1 MSLLSDVIKEAT
13 AGDDVAKL
21 LRKCMVLA
29 HVLHSTELA
38 AWAKAELNGYS
49 SDAELPTYRRLSCRA
64 MGQMIGPYNSWQ
76 GTMEIPFSVLPKE
89 MRANFSSVEAREPI
103 AQFVSLVAKSNEESR
118 LQQPW
123 PTEVA
128 RHFAPTAF
136 VTGTQCLKAWNEI
149 SPSEVTAMLD
159 QVKSRVL
166 EFALAISTDFP
177 ELGKSDELLAESSR
191 RDALV
196 NQTFNTTIM
205 GSVGNIASGSTN
217 VNQVADV
224 MVAQGDIEG
233 LRKALASLGVTSEQI
248 AALESAIEDDRASGQ
263 PGIGPRVKAWF
274 GEMTAVALA
283 GAGAIGV
290 NAVGSA
296 IAPVVARFLGIG

>member
-29 HVLHSTELA
+29 HVLRSTELA
-38 AWAKAELNGYS
+38 AWARSELNGYS
-49 SDAELPTYRRLSCRA
+49 RDADLPAYRRLSCRA
-64 MGQMIGPYNSWQ
+64 MGQMIGPFNSWQ
-76 GTMEIPFSVLPKE
+76 GVMEIPFSVLPEK
-89 MRANFSSVEAREPI
+89 MRGNFSSVEAREPI
-103 AQFVSLVAKSNEESR
+103 AHFASLVETSKDQGR

-128 RHFAPTAF
+128 RHFAPKAF
-136 VTGTQCLKAWNEI
+136 VQGTQCLKAWNEI

-177 ELGKSDELLAESSR
+177 ELGKGDELLTESST

-217 VNQVADV
+217 VNQSAEV
-224 MVAQGDIEG
+224 MVAQGDIDG
-233 LRKALASLGVTSEQI
+233 LRRALMSHGVSTEQI
-248 AALESAIEDDRASGQ
+248 AALELAIQEDKAAGQ
-263 PGIGPRVKAWF
+263 AGIGPRVKAWF
-274 GEMTAVALA
+274 GEMTAMALA

-290 NAVGSA
+290 NAVGGA
-296 IAPVVARFLGIG
+296 IAPLVARFLGIG

>member
-13 AGDDVAKL
+13 AGDDVARL

-29 HVLHSTELA
+29 HVLHSAEFA

-49 SDAELPTYRRLSCRA
+49 RDAELPNYRRLSCHA

-76 GTMEIPFSVLPKE
+76 GAMEIPFSVLPEK
-89 MRANFSSVEAREPI
+89 MRANYSSAEAREPV
-103 AQFVSLVAKSNEESR
+103 AHFESLVSKSNDKGS

-128 RHFAPTAF
+128 RYYAPKAFAK
-136 VTGTQCLKAWNEI
+136 GTQCLKAWNEI

-177 ELGKSDELLAESSR
+177 ELGKGDELLTESSL
-191 RDALV
+191 RDSLV

-217 VNQVADV
+217 VNQAAEV
-224 MVAQGDIEG
+224 MVARGDIET
-233 LRKALASLGVTSEQI
+233 LRSALGSLGVSTEQV
-248 AALESAIEDDRASGQ
+248 AALESAIEADKATGQ
-263 PGIGPRVKAWF
+263 AGFGPRVKAWF
-274 GEMTAVALA
+274 GEMTAMAIS

-290 NAVGSA
+290 NAVGGA
-296 IAPVVARFLGIG
+296 IAPLVAKFLGIG